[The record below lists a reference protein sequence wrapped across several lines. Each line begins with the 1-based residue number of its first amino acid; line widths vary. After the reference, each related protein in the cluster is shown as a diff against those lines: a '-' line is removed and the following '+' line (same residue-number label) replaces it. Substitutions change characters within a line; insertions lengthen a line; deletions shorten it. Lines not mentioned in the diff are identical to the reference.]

1 DDPDDAVHA
10 AAEYLCAH
18 GGGDPS
24 RLREAVYAYNHA
36 WWYVDLVLSTALR
49 YADAGALTPPSL
61 AGRTAAW
68 LAHHPNLDATPA
80 GRADIALGRV
90 DPRVLDLLATL
101 TADHRVTVSAL
112 RTGHSRFV
120 AGTTTESHHYHGRA
134 VDIAAIDGQP

>member
-1 DDPDDAVHA
+1 
-10 AAEYLCAH
+10 
-18 GGGDPS
+18 
-24 RLREAVYAYNHA
+24 
-36 WWYVDLVLSTALR
+36 
-49 YADAGALTPPSL
+49 
-61 AGRTAAW
+61 

-134 VDIAAIDGQP
+134 VDIAAIDGQPVSAASPKARALVDWLAAQSGARRPAEVGSPFAGYSRLPGFFTDGMHRGHIHVGWRAER